1 MGKGNRARIQ
11 RAQDKLD
18 NPQGAVQVKKAPKS
32 WVNTA
37 IILFIVA
44 VLAVSIVLTAVYD
57 SGSSMRGAKALKSEN
72 YTVSGTMLSYFY
84 QSQYST
90 FMSQMGSMVSYLGL
104 DTSKPLKAQECSM
117 LSDGG
122 TWFDYFM
129 NSTTAYVSELL
140 QCCEYAKANGIELDA
155 DEKAEIDT
163 AIENLANNAFENNYS
178 LNGYI
183 TALYGAGVKEKD
195 LRDAMELVLLANKAA
210 VDATDKFEAVLTE
223 DEIVKYYDEHPESF
237 LAADYLVQTFEATMP
252 TYDEDDYDTTEA
264 YEEALAKGK
273 ADYANDKATALEKAE
288 AYAKLSGFDAFLEKL
303 TADITARY
311 DGYYDDDAN
320 LTEEEREAKEKSSVA
335 TELDAA
341 NVDGYAYQDPAA
353 EDSTELA
360 KWIFAADR
368 KVGDIKVIEEE
379 DEEKGT
385 YKAHVYCVAATAA
398 REEYTAAEMAYIMLP
413 ASESASSLQAAE
425 LKKQLVEGG
434 IATKDAFEA
443 FAKEKGLTS
452 GAYMENML
460 KDYFGYD
467 AVDEYLFDEARKA
480 GDCEVIN
487 CGTDYIGVILYMG
500 EGDVAWHAE
509 AKNGVLSEKVST
521 WYEEIAK
528 TYTVEINEKAVNK
541 ISA

>member
-183 TALYGAGVKEKD
+183 TAMYGAGVKEKD
-195 LRDAMELVLLANKAA
+195 IRSSMEIVLLANKAA
-210 VDATDKFEAVLTE
+210 MDATDKFKVAITE
-223 DEIVKYYDEHPESF
+223 EEIQTYYDENPESF
-237 LAADYLVQTFEATMP
+237 LSAGYLVDSYTAELETIDQDDYETTTDYEAAVAAAD
-252 TYDEDDYDTTEA
+252 EA
-264 YEEALAKGK
+264 YAAAKAEALAKAK
-273 ADYANDKATALEKAE
+273 AYESV
-288 AYAKLSGFDAFLEKL
+288 SGYQAFLEKL
-303 TADITARY
+303 TAEITAKY
-311 DGYYDDDAN
+311 DGYYDADAS
-320 LTEEEREAKEKSSVA
+320 LTIEEREAKEKNQMA
-335 TELDAA
+335 TALEAA
-341 NVDGYAYQDPAA
+341 MVEGYAYQDPA
-353 EDSTELA
+353 EESSDELA
-360 KWIFAADR
+360 KWLFADGR
-368 KVGDIKVIEEE
+368 KVGDIYVIENE

-385 YKAHVYCVAATAA
+385 YAAYAYCVSSTAA
-398 REEYTAAEMAYIMLP
+398 REEYTTVNAAYAMFP
-413 ASESASSLQAAE
+413 ASETASSAAASA
-425 LKKQLVEGG
+425 LKDKLVAAGAVTAE
-434 IATKDAFEA
+434 AFETA
-443 FAKEKGLTS
+443 VADQSTAGAATLEDLLKGS
-452 GAYMENML
+452 
-460 KDYFGYD
+460 FGYE
-467 AVDEYLFDEARKA
+467 AVDEFLYADGRRA
-480 GDCEVIN
+480 GDCEIIN
-487 CGTDYIGVILYMG
+487 CGTDYIAVVLYLG
-500 EGDVAWHAE
+500 EGDIAWHAE
-509 AKNGVLSEKVST
+509 AKSGVLNEKVNA
-521 WYEEIAK
+521 WYEQLAADH
-528 TYTVEINEKAVNK
+528 TVEINEKALNK